1 MLLFLVLL
9 IYKVHFDATPQTLQ
23 IWIKFFFFLIMDLIV
38 IILILDNFR
47 IILQGVCLGPSNFGP
62 FEMNISQ

>member
-1 MLLFLVLL
+1 M

-23 IWIKFFFFLIMDLIV
+23 IWIKFFFFLLILALIV

-47 IILQGVCLGPSNFGP
+47 IILQGVCLGPSDFRP